1 MKFKWAV
8 LNVLAKWPD
17 RRVTFA
23 EIRREVG
30 PFLETGNRTE
40 QARFSDLGDIDLLQA
55 GLVLIDEVGLQIT
68 DAGLCLLRSL
78 ESSAAHPPTASSGAA
93 PHQFE
98 LLNSQIGIEDR
109 LKIFDREMRRLD
121 LSVSERVKESEQT
134 AARSANVDDQVVERS
149 QEIDDRFS
157 AANGHADPLAPDKI
171 EQTDAVEL
179 SVPSPQHA
187 PAFLQPRLAARARD
201 SDRKPA
207 DRSAGF
213 FAATTKRAR
222 YFAGLWRGHVVHD
235 TANPNAERV
244 AGNVGGAVLAFLSLV
259 AVLACAA
266 AAIAL
271 VQIKSLKTDIATLHR
286 ELDPLKELFA
296 KLEQAEKAKL
306 VADQN
311 ATAEKNKAA
320 AEPRPDQTGL
330 SLSREDIQLIRDV
343 IKPAP
348 ASGAP
353 TAAVN
358 VGDPISF
365 ATIPLPSFL
374 MEKVPKLLGARFTT
388 RSGSIILVKRDSRQV
403 DAVLPPS

>member
-1 MKFKWAV
+1 VKFKWAV
-8 LNVLAKWPD
+8 LNVLAKWSD
-17 RRVTFA
+17 RRVTFV

-30 PFLETGNRTE
+30 QILETGNRAE
-40 QARFSDLGDIDLLQA
+40 QARFSELGDIDLLQA

-68 DAGLCLLRSL
+68 DAGLSLLRSL
-78 ESSAAHPPTASSGAA
+78 ESSAARPPTASLSSASY
-93 PHQFE
+93 QFE
-98 LLNSQIGIEDR
+98 LLNSQIGTQDR
-109 LKIFDREMRRLD
+109 LKIFDREMRRLELP
-121 LSVSERVKESEQT
+121 LSEQEEESVQT
-134 AARSANVDDQVVERS
+134 AARNANVHDRVVERP
-149 QEIDDRFS
+149 QELDDRFS
-157 AANGHADPLAPDKI
+157 AANEHADPLASDKI
-171 EQTDAVEL
+171 EQTDAIEL
-179 SVPSPQHA
+179 IVPSSQHS
-187 PAFLQPRLAARARD
+187 PAFLRSSLAAD
-201 SDRKPA
+201 SDRKPP
-207 DRSAGF
+207 DWLAGF
-213 FAATTKRAR
+213 VATTAKRAR
-222 YFAGLWRGHVVHD
+222 YLAGLWRGHVVHD
-235 TANPNAERV
+235 TSNRKAERV
-244 AGNVGGAVLAFLSLV
+244 AGNVGGTVLAFLSMV

-286 ELDPLKELFA
+286 ELGPLKERFA

-306 VADQN
+306 VAEQN
-311 ATAEKNKAA
+311 ATAEKTKAA

-330 SLSREDIQLIRDV
+330 SLSREDIQLIRDF

-348 ASGAP
+348 GSGAP

-388 RSGSIILVKRDSRQV
+388 RNGSIILVKRDSRQV

>member
-1 MKFKWAV
+1 VKFKWAV

-17 RRVTFA
+17 RCVTFV

-30 PFLETGNRTE
+30 LILESGNRAE
-40 QARFSDLGDIDLLQA
+40 QARFSELGDIDLLQA

-68 DAGLCLLRSL
+68 DAGLSLLRSL
-78 ESSAAHPPTASSGAA
+78 ESSAARPPTASLSSASY
-93 PHQFE
+93 QFE
-98 LLNSQIGIEDR
+98 LLNSQIGTQDR
-109 LKIFDREMRRLD
+109 LKIFDREMRRLELP
-121 LSVSERVKESEQT
+121 LSEQEEESVQT
-134 AARSANVDDQVVERS
+134 AARNANVDDRVVERP
-149 QEIDDRFS
+149 QELDDRFS
-157 AANGHADPLAPDKI
+157 AANEHADPLASDKI
-171 EQTDAVEL
+171 E
-179 SVPSPQHA
+179 QHA
-187 PAFLQPRLAARARD
+187 PAFLRSSLAAD
-201 SDRKPA
+201 SDRKPP
-207 DRSAGF
+207 DWLAGF
-213 FAATTKRAR
+213 VATTAKRAR
-222 YFAGLWRGHVVHD
+222 YLAGLWRGHVVHD
-235 TANPNAERV
+235 TSNRKAERV
-244 AGNVGGAVLAFLSLV
+244 AGNVGGTVLAFLSMV

-286 ELDPLKELFA
+286 ELGPLKERFA
-296 KLEQAEKAKL
+296 KLEQADKAKL
-306 VADQN
+306 VAEQN
-311 ATAEKNKAA
+311 ATAEKTKAA

-330 SLSREDIQLIRDV
+330 SLSREDIQLIRDF

-348 ASGAP
+348 GSGAP

-388 RSGSIILVKRDSRQV
+388 RNGSIILVKRDSRQV